1 MSKPK
6 SNNMKTVSVALTLCL
21 VCSVLVSAAAVGLKP
36 SQVEN
41 ARLDRNKNIL
51 VAAGMFDPAQDT
63 NADVAERFKDFKV
76 EIVDLGAGNYLDD
89 DALVKVGIDDRN
101 TYDASQATKNAAL
114 SEDLGANDPASI
126 GRVPKYAK
134 VYVKNDD
141 AGKPEMVVLPIQGY
155 GLWGTIYG
163 FLTLESDMNTIKG
176 ISFYEHKETP
186 GLGARI
192 EEPKWRATWNGIH
205 SYDENGEVA
214 TGVTKAGNP
223 KENWIDGIS
232 GATLTSRGVSNMIQ
246 FWLGEKGYKPY
257 LDQQRKESGITLE
270 STDAVAR
277 QSLDPKSPYNKLGQ
291 NPDITPTYSVT
302 KLAAVVPAINVTNA
316 TNGKEA

>member
-6 SNNMKTVSVALTLCL
+6 SNNAKTISVALTLCL

-36 SQVEN
+36 AQVEN

-51 VAAGMFDPAQDT
+51 VAAGMYDAESDT
-63 NADVAERFKDFKV
+63 ADDVTERFKDFEVK
-76 EIVDLGAGNYLDD
+76 IIDLNKGNYVED
-89 DALVKVGIDDRN
+89 DALKAAGIPDRN
-101 TYDASQATKNAAL
+101 DYDASQATKNKAL
-114 SEDLGANDPASI
+114 SDDLGDNDPASI
-126 GRVPKYAK
+126 GRKPKYAK
-134 VYVKNDD
+134 VYVKEDD

-192 EEPKWRATWNGIH
+192 EEPKWRAMWSGIH
-205 SYDENGEVA
+205 SYDENGDVA

-223 KENWIDGIS
+223 KDNWVDGIS

-246 FWLGEKGYKPY
+246 FWLGEQGYKPY
-257 LDQQRKESGITLE
+257 LDLLREQNGKTLDSVDAQASQ
-270 STDAVAR
+270 STQPDN
-277 QSLDPKSPYNKLGQ
+277 KSAQ
-291 NPDITPTYSVT
+291 PTT
-302 KLAAVVPAINVTNA
+302 ELAATLPVA
-316 TNGKEA
+316 NGKEA

>member
-6 SNNMKTVSVALTLCL
+6 SNNMKTIVIALVLCL
-21 VCSVLVSAAAVGLKP
+21 VCSVLVSVAAVGLKP
-36 SQVEN
+36 AQVEN

-51 VAAGMFDPAQDT
+51 VAAGMYNAEKDT
-63 NADVAERFKDFKV
+63 ADDVATRFEDFDV
-76 EIVDLGAGNYLDD
+76 EIVDLNDGNYLDD
-89 DALVKVGIDDRN
+89 KQLVDVGIPDRN
-101 TYDASQATKNAAL
+101 DYDASQATKNQAL
-114 SEDLGANDPASI
+114 SNDLGADDPASI

-134 VYVKNDD
+134 VYVKNDA

-192 EEPKWRATWNGIH
+192 EEPEWRAKFQGIN
-205 SYDENGEVA
+205 SYDESGSVA

-223 KENWIDGIS
+223 KENWVDGIS

-246 FWLGEKGYKPY
+246 FWLGDQGYKPY
-257 LDQQRKESGITLE
+257 LDALRKDSGETIDNAE
-270 STDAVAR
+270 AQAKQAVA
-277 QSLDPKSPYNKLGQ
+277 SQ
-291 NPDITPTYSVT
+291 NLKREPAVKDAQPTT
-302 KLAAVVPAINVTNA
+302 QLAAALSPA
-316 TNGKEA
+316 NGKEA

>member
-6 SNNMKTVSVALTLCL
+6 SNNMKTIVIALVLCL
-21 VCSVLVSAAAVGLKP
+21 VCSVLVSVAAVGLKP
-36 SQVEN
+36 AQVEN

-51 VAAGMFDPAQDT
+51 VAAGMYNAEKDT
-63 NADVAERFKDFKV
+63 ADDVAARFKDFDV
-76 EIVDLGAGNYLDD
+76 QIVDLNDGNYSDD
-89 DALVKVGIDDRN
+89 KQLIDVGIPDRN
-101 TYDASQATKNAAL
+101 DYDASQATKNQAL
-114 SEDLGANDPASI
+114 SNDLGADDPASI

-134 VYVKNDD
+134 VYVKNDA

-192 EEPKWRATWNGIH
+192 EEPEWRAKWSGIH
-205 SYDENGEVA
+205 SYDESGEVA

-223 KENWIDGIS
+223 KENWVDGIS

-246 FWLGEKGYKPY
+246 FWLGDQGYKPY
-257 LDQQRKESGITLE
+257 LDALRKKSGKTIDNAEKQAKQADSSQQPNRELE
-270 STDAVAR
+270 AKQAKKT
-277 QSLDPKSPYNKLGQ
+277 
-291 NPDITPTYSVT
+291 TE
-302 KLAAVVPAINVTNA
+302 LAATLPLA
-316 TNGKEA
+316 NGKEA

>member
-6 SNNMKTVSVALTLCL
+6 SNNTKTISVALTLCL

-36 SQVEN
+36 MQIEN
-41 ARLDRNKNIL
+41 AQLDRNKNIL
-51 VAAGMFDPAQDT
+51 VAAGMFDPASDT
-63 NADVAERFKDFKV
+63 NQDVAERFKDFEV
-76 EIVDLGAGNYLDD
+76 EIVDLNKGTYLDD
-89 DALVKVGIDDRN
+89 AALTTVGIADRN
-101 TYDASQATKNAAL
+101 TYDASQATKNKAL
-114 SEDLGANDPASI
+114 SEDLGDNDPASI
-126 GRVPKYAK
+126 GRKPKYAK

-141 AGKPEMVVLPIQGY
+141 TGNPEMVVLPIQGY

-192 EEPKWRATWNGIH
+192 EEPKWRAMWSGIH
-205 SYDENGEVA
+205 SYDENGKVA

-223 KENWIDGIS
+223 KDNWIDGIS

-246 FWLGEKGYKPY
+246 FWLGEQGYKPY
-257 LDQQRKESGITLE
+257 LDHVREESGKTLT
-270 STDAVAR
+270 STEAQAR
-277 QSLDPKSPYNKLGQ
+277 QNLDQKAAHP
-291 NPDITPTYSVT
+291 VT
-302 KLAAVVPAINVTNA
+302 ELAANVPAA
-316 TNGKEA
+316 HGKEA

>member
-6 SNNMKTVSVALTLCL
+6 SNNMRTIIVALTLCL

-36 SQVEN
+36 KQVEN

-51 VAAGMFDPAQDT
+51 VAAGMFDPTTDT
-63 NADVAERFKDFKV
+63 DADVAERFKDFDV
-76 EIVDLGAGNYLDD
+76 EIVDLSAGSYLDD
-89 DALVKVGIDDRN
+89 DALSSVGIADRN
-101 TYDASQATKNAAL
+101 TYDTSQATKNEAL
-114 SEDLGANDPASI
+114 SEDLGSNDPASI
-126 GRVPKYAK
+126 GRKPKYAK

-141 AGKPEMVVLPIQGY
+141 TGKPEMVVLPIQGY

-192 EEPKWRATWNGIH
+192 EEPKWRATWSGIH
-205 SYDENGEVA
+205 SYDDNGEVA

-246 FWLGEKGYKPY
+246 FWLGDQGYKPY
-257 LDQQRKESGITLE
+257 LDQQRKESGQTINNSEATAQQHAPTDLHKDSNQQQTQPITE
-270 STDAVAR
+270 
-277 QSLDPKSPYNKLGQ
+277 
-291 NPDITPTYSVT
+291 
-302 KLAAVVPAINVTNA
+302 LAATVPVAS
-316 TNGKEA
+316 GKEA

>member
-6 SNNMKTVSVALTLCL
+6 NNNMTTISVALTLCL
-21 VCSVLVSAAAVGLKP
+21 VCSVLVSAVAVGLKP
-36 SQVEN
+36 VQIEN

-51 VAAGMFDPAQDT
+51 IAAGMYDDQKDT
-63 NADVAERFKDFKV
+63 AADVAERFKDFEVK
-76 EIVDLGAGNYLDD
+76 IVDLNAGNYLTDD
-89 DALVKVGIDDRN
+89 QLKAVGIADRN
-101 TYDASQATKNAAL
+101 TYDASQASKNKAL
-114 SEDLGANDPASI
+114 SDDLGSNDPASI
-126 GRVPKYAK
+126 GRKPKYAK
-134 VYVKNDD
+134 VYVKNDA

-192 EEPKWRATWNGIH
+192 EEPKWRALWTGIH
-205 SYDENGEVA
+205 SYDDNGEVA

-223 KENWIDGIS
+223 KDNWVDGIS

-246 FWLGEKGYKPY
+246 FWLGEQGYKPY
-257 LDQQRKESGITLE
+257 LDQMRKESGQTINNEKTQANQSKTTVTPPL
-270 STDAVAR
+270 TDLVAKR
-277 QSLDPKSPYNKLGQ
+277 P
-291 NPDITPTYSVT
+291 V
-302 KLAAVVPAINVTNA
+302 A
-316 TNGKEA
+316 NGKEA

>member
-6 SNNMKTVSVALTLCL
+6 NNNMTTISVALTLCL
-21 VCSVLVSAAAVGLKP
+21 VCSVLVSAVAVGLKP
-36 SQVEN
+36 AQIEN

-51 VAAGMFDPAQDT
+51 IAAGMYDDQKDT
-63 NADVAERFKDFKV
+63 AADVAERFKDFEVK
-76 EIVDLGAGNYLDD
+76 IVDLNAGNYLTDD
-89 DALVKVGIDDRN
+89 QLKAVGIADRN
-101 TYDASQATKNAAL
+101 TYDASQASKNKAL
-114 SEDLGANDPASI
+114 SDDLGSNDPASI
-126 GRVPKYAK
+126 GRKPKYAK
-134 VYVKNDD
+134 VYVKNDA

-192 EEPKWRATWNGIH
+192 EEPNWRALWTGIH
-205 SYDENGEVA
+205 SYDDNGEVA

-223 KENWIDGIS
+223 KDNWVDGIS

-246 FWLGEKGYKPY
+246 FWLGEQGYKPY
-257 LDQQRKESGITLE
+257 LDQMRKESGQTINNEKTQANQSKTTVTPPL
-270 STDAVAR
+270 TDLVAKR
-277 QSLDPKSPYNKLGQ
+277 P
-291 NPDITPTYSVT
+291 V
-302 KLAAVVPAINVTNA
+302 A
-316 TNGKEA
+316 NGKEA

>member
-6 SNNMKTVSVALTLCL
+6 SNNMKTISVALTLCL

-36 SQVEN
+36 AQLEN

-51 VAAGMFDPAQDT
+51 VAAGMFDAETDT
-63 NADVAERFKDFKV
+63 NEDVAERFKDFDV
-76 EIVDLGAGNYLDD
+76 EIVDLNKGNYLDD
-89 DALVKVGIDDRN
+89 DALKAVGIADRN
-101 TYDASQATKNAAL
+101 TYDTSQATKNKAL
-114 SEDLGANDPASI
+114 SEDLGSNDPASI
-126 GRVPKYAK
+126 GRKPKYAK

-141 AGKPEMVVLPIQGY
+141 AGQPEMVVLPIQGY
-155 GLWGTIYG
+155 GLWGTIYA

-192 EEPKWRATWNGIH
+192 EEPKWRAMWKGIH
-205 SYDENGEVA
+205 SYDENGDVA

-223 KENWIDGIS
+223 KDNWIDGIS

-246 FWLGEKGYKPY
+246 FWLGEQGYKPY
-257 LDQQRKESGITLE
+257 LDHVREETGQTIENTDVQAQQISYK
-270 STDAVAR
+270 
-277 QSLDPKSPYNKLGQ
+277 KLGQ
-291 NPDITPTYSVT
+291 NPTQKETHSVT
-302 KLAAVVPAINVTNA
+302 ELASIAPAA
-316 TNGKEA
+316 HGKEA

>member
-6 SNNMKTVSVALTLCL
+6 SNNAKTISVALTLCL

-36 SQVEN
+36 AQVEN

-51 VAAGMFDPAQDT
+51 VAAGMYDAESDT
-63 NADVAERFKDFKV
+63 ADDVTERFKDFEVK
-76 EIVDLGAGNYLDD
+76 IIDLNKGNYVED
-89 DALVKVGIDDRN
+89 DALKAAGIPDRN
-101 TYDASQATKNAAL
+101 DYDASQATKNKAL
-114 SEDLGANDPASI
+114 SDDLGDNDPASI
-126 GRVPKYAK
+126 GRKPKYAK
-134 VYVKNDD
+134 VYVKEDN

-192 EEPKWRATWNGIH
+192 EEPKWRAMWSGIH
-205 SYDENGEVA
+205 SYDENGDVA

-223 KENWIDGIS
+223 KDNWVDGIS

-246 FWLGEKGYKPY
+246 FWLGEQGYKPY
-257 LDQQRKESGITLE
+257 LDLLREQNGQTLDSVDAQASQ
-270 STDAVAR
+270 STPPDN
-277 QSLDPKSPYNKLGQ
+277 KSAQ
-291 NPDITPTYSVT
+291 PTT
-302 KLAAVVPAINVTNA
+302 ELAATLPVA
-316 TNGKEA
+316 NGKEA

>member
-6 SNNMKTVSVALTLCL
+6 SNNAKTISVALTLCL
-21 VCSVLVSAAAVGLKP
+21 VCSVLVSAVAVGLKP
-36 SQVEN
+36 AQVEN

-51 VAAGMFDPAQDT
+51 VAADMYDAESDT
-63 NADVAERFKDFKV
+63 ADDVAERFKDFEVK
-76 EIVDLGAGNYLDD
+76 IIDLNKGNYVD
-89 DALVKVGIDDRN
+89 DAALKAAGIPDRN
-101 TYDASQATKNAAL
+101 AYDASQATKNKAL
-114 SEDLGANDPASI
+114 SDDLGDNDPASI
-126 GRVPKYAK
+126 GRKPKYAK

-192 EEPKWRATWNGIH
+192 EEPKWRAMWTGIH
-205 SYDENGEVA
+205 SYDENGDVA

-223 KENWIDGIS
+223 KDNWVDGIS

-246 FWLGEKGYKPY
+246 FWLGEQGYKPY
-257 LDQQRKESGITLE
+257 LDLLRKQNGKTLD
-270 STDAVAR
+270 SVDAQAS
-277 QSLDPKSPYNKLGQ
+277 QSIQPDNKSAQ
-291 NPDITPTYSVT
+291 PTT
-302 KLAAVVPAINVTNA
+302 ELAATLPVA
-316 TNGKEA
+316 NGKEA